1 MITSSTNTAT
11 SSATSATASTGTSGS
26 TATTDTAAMQDRFLK
41 LLVAQINNQDPMS
54 PMDNAQMTSQMA
66 QINTVSGIQQVN
78 QTLTSMAAQFTAMQ
92 VLQGTSMVGHNVLTA
107 GSTLVPDPSTG
118 MAAGAFDL
126 AGAADA
132 VKVEILAPSGQVLD
146 TVNMGALPQG
156 RQAFQWNA
164 ASYQGTGSPSFR
176 VTATSGK
183 QAVAS
188 TSLVSEQVVSVGA
201 VNGAMSIQ
209 LQSGKSVGYTDIAA
223 IL

>member
-1 MITSSTNTAT
+1 MSISSINTST
-11 SSATSATASTGTSGS
+11 SSASSLAASTGTSAS
-26 TATTDTAAMQDRFLK
+26 SSTTDTASMQDRFLK
-41 LLVAQINNQDPMS
+41 LLVAQINNQDPLS

-126 AGAADA
+126 TGAADA

-183 QAVAS
+183 QAVAT

-209 LQSGKSVGYTDIAA
+209 LQSGRSVGYTDIAA

>member
-1 MITSSTNTAT
+1 MITNINSSTSPT
-11 SSATSATASTGTSGS
+11 SSVAASTGTS
-26 TATTDTAAMQDRFLK
+26 TTDTAAMQDRFLK

-78 QTLTSMAAQFTAMQ
+78 QTLTSMAAQFASMQ

-107 GSTLVPDPSTG
+107 GSKLVSDPNTG

-156 RQAFQWNA
+156 RQSFQWNA
-164 ASYQGTGSPSFR
+164 ASYQGSGNPTFR

-188 TSLVSEQVVSVGA
+188 TSLVSEQVVSVGS

-209 LQSGKSVGYTDIAA
+209 LQSGRSVGYADIAA

>member
-1 MITSSTNTAT
+1 
-11 SSATSATASTGTSGS
+11 
-26 TATTDTAAMQDRFLK
+26 MQERFLK

-126 AGAADA
+126 AGAATA